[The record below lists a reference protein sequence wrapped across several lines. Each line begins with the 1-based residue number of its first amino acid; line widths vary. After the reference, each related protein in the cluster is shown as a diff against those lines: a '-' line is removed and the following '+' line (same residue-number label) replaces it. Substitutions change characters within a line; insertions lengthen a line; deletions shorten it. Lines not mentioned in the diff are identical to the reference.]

1 METGGPERRG
11 AAAVPAPTARA
22 PWSAATGPGS
32 VVRARAGTLYRSAR
46 HWFGQLALAPVYRVY
61 AHRLRAQV
69 MARPRPSHV
78 AIIMDGNRRWAQ
90 REGLVD
96 PAAGHRRGADKIL
109 EVMAWCRT
117 LGIGEV
123 TLWALSIE
131 NMERSPEEL
140 AALLDVVAERLA
152 GLAGRGRGRP
162 APMRVRVIG
171 RRDTLPERV
180 RAAIEVAEAATATSD
195 GPLATFAVAY
205 SGHDELVDACRET
218 VRDLVNAG
226 VPPDDLPARIDA
238 EQLSRHLYT
247 TGRPDPD
254 LIIRTSGEVRLS
266 GFLPWQSAHSEFY
279 FCDAYWPAFREIDF
293 LRALRTFQQRARRYG
308 R

>member
-1 METGGPERRG
+1 MMRRMDLSRLSREVPGPPG
-11 AAAVPAPTARA
+11 ARA
-22 PWSAATGPGS
+22 ARGRPGTNP
-32 VVRARAGTLYRSAR
+32 ARATALYRSVR
-46 HWFGQLALAPVYRVY
+46 HRFGLLALAPVYRVY
-61 AHRLRAQV
+61 AHRLRGQV
-69 MARPRPSHV
+69 MSRPRPSHV

-90 REGLVD
+90 REGLAD

-109 EVMAWCRT
+109 EVLAWCRV
-117 LGIGEV
+117 LGISEV

-140 AALLDVVAERLA
+140 AALLDVVTERLA
-152 GLAGRGRGRP
+152 GLAGRGRSRP

-171 RRDTLPERV
+171 RREALPDRV
-180 RAAIEVAEAATATSD
+180 RAAIEAAEAATATSQ

-205 SGHDELVDACRET
+205 SGHDELVDACREA
-218 VRDLVNAG
+218 VRDLVGQG
-226 VPPDDLPARIDA
+226 VPADELPGRIDA

-247 TGRPDPD
+247 TGRPDPE

-293 LRALRTFQQRARRYG
+293 LRALRTYQQRARRYG